1 MLTKLEMT
9 AEETVNQLSAY
20 VWEQVYQRLPV
31 WRQIAHPIA
40 AQVRPTAFLTVEEI
54 IEGF

>member
-9 AEETVNQLSAY
+9 AEETVNQLSEY